1 MEAQNNNY
9 SNECM
14 NLYIDDNCTAPI
26 GDWRHDMPW
35 NCENVHHYYWG
46 YYYPTNNIAQSE
58 GRIEAAFRIM
68 KKLMKLKLIKKD
80 MTVANFIDVVH
91 TISKEL

>member
-1 MEAQNNNY
+1 
-9 SNECM
+9 M

-35 NCENVHHYYWG
+35 NYENVHDYYWN
-46 YYYPTNNIAQSE
+46 YYQPTITQTVYEDSKVDV
-58 GRIEAAFRIM
+58 AFRIM